1 MDELSSDLPKLN
13 RRLRGAGGDPSQP
26 ADCVIVLQTSI
37 TLALLFQINVSF
49 ICRRVPLPG
58 DVIPPVPLFLR
69 CRAPA
74 DHQWPL

>member
-37 TLALLFQINVSF
+37 TLALLFQISVSF
-49 ICRRVPLPG
+49 IWRRVPLPG
-58 DVIPPVPLFLR
+58 DRDSTRPLVLKIQGPR
-69 CRAPA
+69 
-74 DHQWPL
+74 